1 MLKIPSRAKCS
12 RRLAGFLLLAL
23 APGLAGCAGDDFR
36 YGFSRRQAAD
46 EGLNVAPADYRS
58 DILAVAHSY
67 LNNPRRIRD
76 ASISEPFLKNVG
88 GVRGERYIVCV
99 RFNAMNS
106 DGKYTGIKSRIAI
119 YRRGK
124 LDQFTEAVPAPL
136 PGQKEDT
143 SADPCNG
150 VAMQPFPELE
160 KLGS

>member
-1 MLKIPSRAKCS
+1 MVKIQSRPKCS
-12 RRLAGFLLLAL
+12 SRPAGMLLMILAA
-23 APGLAGCAGDDFR
+23 GLAGCAGDDFR
-36 YGFSRRQAAD
+36 QGFGRSQAAD
-46 EGLNVAPADYRS
+46 EGLNTLPSGYKA
-58 DILAVAHSY
+58 DILAIAHSY

-88 GVRGERYIVCV
+88 GGRGERYVVCV

-124 LDQFTEAVPAPL
+124 LDQFTEATPERL
-136 PGQKEDT
+136 PNQKEDP

-150 VAMQPFPELE
+150 VIMQPFPELE
-160 KLGS
+160 KLSP